1 MSIGRK
7 GTGTVAALA
16 AALVLVLQSVF
27 GAAAM
32 GAGPIQ
38 RDIFGNAICVGGEA
52 QHSPANGPDGGHMP
66 DCCMLGCSIS
76 AQLLANAPEDAE
88 RLFQPREFAAIA
100 IRPLPATPALDDPGR
115 QPGNPRAPPFTA

>member
-32 GAGPIQ
+32 GADTAP
-38 RDIFGNAICVGGEA
+38 RDIFGNAICAGGEA

-66 DCCMLGCSIS
+66 DCCIVGCASV
-76 AQLLANAPEDAE
+76 QPLANAPDDAKD
-88 RLFQPREFAAIA
+88 LLPTLEFVTVALP
-100 IRPLPATPALDDPGR
+100 PLPAIPALDDPGR

>member
-32 GAGPIQ
+32 GADTAP
-38 RDIFGNAICVGGEA
+38 RDTFGNVICIGGMDGPN
-52 QHSPANGPDGGHMP
+52 QGHQPDGGHMP

-76 AQLLANAPEDAE
+76 AQLLANASEDAE
-88 RLFQPREFAAIA
+88 RLFPPREFAAIA
-100 IRPLPATPALDDPGR
+100 TRPLPATPALDDLGR
-115 QPGNPRAPPFTA
+115 QPGNPRAPPFPA